1 MEFKKSTEEDI
12 SNIMRIINEAQIY
25 FREQKINQWQN
36 DYPNIDTIKED
47 IKNDYSYVFLM
58 DKQIVATLALSFDGE
73 KTYDIIYDGK
83 WISNNK
89 YAVIHRMAVNN
100 SHKGNGIA
108 SKIFKNREMICL
120 EKGVHSI
127 KIDTHVENKAMQN
140 LLKKNNFHYCGIIY
154 LEDNSKRIAF
164 EKIV

>member
-108 SKIFKNREMICL
+108 SKIFKNTEMICL

-154 LEDNSKRIAF
+154 LEDNSKRIAL

>member
-25 FREQKINQWQN
+25 FKEQKINQWQN

-47 IKNDYSYVFLM
+47 IKNDCSYVFLM
-58 DKQIVATLALSFDGE
+58 DKQIVATVALSFDGE

-89 YAVIHRMAVNN
+89 YAVIHRMSVNN

-108 SKIFKNREMICL
+108 SEILGNTEKICL

-164 EKIV
+164 EKII

>member
-108 SKIFKNREMICL
+108 SKIFKNTEMICL

>member
-12 SNIMRIINEAQIY
+12 GNIMRIINEAQIY
-25 FREQKINQWQN
+25 FKEQKINQWQN
-36 DYPNIDTIKED
+36 DYPNIETIKED

-58 DKQIVATLALSFDGE
+58 DKQIVATVALSFDGE

-100 SHKGNGIA
+100 SRKGNGIA
-108 SKIFKNREMICL
+108 TKILENAEKICL

-154 LEDNSKRIAF
+154 LEDNSKRVAF
-164 EKIV
+164 EKII

>member
-25 FREQKINQWQN
+25 FKEKKINQWQN
-36 DYPNIDTIKED
+36 DYPNIETIKED

-58 DKQIVATLALSFDGE
+58 DKQIVATVALSFDGE

-100 SHKGNGIA
+100 SCKGNGIA
-108 SKIFKNREMICL
+108 SKILENTEKICL
-120 EKGVHSI
+120 SI
-127 KIDTHVENKAMQN
+127 KNTYE
-140 LLKKNNFHYCGIIY
+140 
-154 LEDNSKRIAF
+154 
-164 EKIV
+164 

>member
-25 FREQKINQWQN
+25 FKEQKINQWQN
-36 DYPNIDTIKED
+36 DYPNIETIKED

-58 DKQIVATLALSFDGE
+58 DKQIVATVALSFNGE

-100 SHKGNGIA
+100 SRKGNGIA
-108 SKIFKNREMICL
+108 SKILENTEKICL
-120 EKGVHSI
+120 EKDVHSI

-154 LEDNSKRIAF
+154 LEDNSKRVAF
-164 EKIV
+164 EKII

>member
-12 SNIMRIINEAQIY
+12 SNIMRIINEAQTY
-25 FREQKINQWQN
+25 FKEQKINQWQN
-36 DYPNIDTIKED
+36 DYPNIEKIKED

-58 DKQIVATLALSFDGE
+58 DKQIVATVALSFDGE

-108 SKIFKNREMICL
+108 SKIFENTEMICL

-164 EKIV
+164 EKII

>member
-12 SNIMRIINEAQIY
+12 SNIMRIINEAQTY
-25 FREQKINQWQN
+25 FKEQKINQWQN
-36 DYPNIDTIKED
+36 DYPNIETIKED

-58 DKQIVATLALSFDGE
+58 DKQIVATVALSFDGE

-108 SKIFKNREMICL
+108 LRFLKIQK
-120 EKGVHSI
+120 
-127 KIDTHVENKAMQN
+127 
-140 LLKKNNFHYCGIIY
+140 
-154 LEDNSKRIAF
+154 
-164 EKIV
+164 

>member
-108 SKIFKNREMICL
+108 SKIFKNTEMICL

-164 EKIV
+164 EKII